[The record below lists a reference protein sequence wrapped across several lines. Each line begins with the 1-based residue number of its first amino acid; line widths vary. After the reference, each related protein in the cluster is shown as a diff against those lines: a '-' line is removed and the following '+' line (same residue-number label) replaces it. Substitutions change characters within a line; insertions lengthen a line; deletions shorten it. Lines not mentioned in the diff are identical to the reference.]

1 MELNFTINPNID
13 FDTLRNSLQ
22 LDSGTTV
29 ATLEAEGI
37 KITLE
42 VSGDVRILFN
52 PDPDGKAKDGS
63 VYKTPS
69 DFPEELMHI
78 FKECINTANME
89 NVFLD
94 DTNWF
99 ELFAEKDGVSIDSE
113 VVGGEVTEGFPIPE
127 VFKTMWEF
135 FERIHEREIRRQRLQ
150 EALLFFQGK
159 KEKLKEVLK
168 TEEESGVY
176 PHDCITTHT
185 IELEDGGHRIS
196 ATLKLFSDRD
206 GGEDDPEYEVLVD
219 GYEAAWEFADLI
231 NEVIGI

>member
-1 MELNFTINPNID
+1 MKLNFTINPNID
-13 FDTLRNSLQ
+13 FDTLRNSMQ
-22 LDSGTTV
+22 LDSGVTL
-29 ATLEAEGI
+29 ATLEADGM

-42 VSGDVRILFN
+42 VNGNVRVLFN

-69 DFPEELMHI
+69 DFPEELMRI
-78 FKECINTANME
+78 FKECINTADMK

-94 DTNWF
+94 DSNWF
-99 ELFAEKDGVSIDSE
+99 ELFAEKDGTFIDCE
-113 VVGGEVTEGFPIPE
+113 IVGEEFTEGFPVPE
-127 VFKTMWEF
+127 MFKTMWKF
-135 FERIHEREIRRQRLQ
+135 LERVHEQETRRQKLQ

-185 IELEDGGHRIS
+185 IEMEDGGHQLS
-196 ATLKLFSDRD
+196 VTLKLFSDRD
-206 GGEDDPEYEVLVD
+206 GGEDEPEYEVLVD
-219 GYEAAWEFADLI
+219 GYEAASEFADLI
-231 NEVIGI
+231 NEIIGI